1 MPMTPPRRQPAVARA
16 LRRALSLAVPLLIA
30 GQLAACA
37 ITGGD
42 VLAARATPRE
52 VAPIA
57 FFDAA
62 NTQRTLADFRGK
74 TVLLSVWAP
83 WCQACISQLPA
94 LQRLEQELGGDDF
107 AVIALAVDRKGP
119 LMLPSWQDRFKVKEM
134 DLYVDPTL
142 RSIRALGTR
151 SVPTT
156 ILLNPQGRELA
167 RVTGK
172 RFWDSPEVMAEM
184 RRHIR
189 AGAPMLARAGAVPE
203 G

>member
-1 MPMTPPRRQPAVARA
+1 MTALRRQPAAARA
-16 LRRALSLAVPLLIA
+16 LHRVLSLTAVMLIA
-30 GQLAACA
+30 GQLTACA
-37 ITGGD
+37 TMGGD
-42 VLAARATPRE
+42 VLAARGTPRE

-57 FFDAA
+57 FVDAA
-62 NTQRTLADFRGK
+62 NTTRTLADFRGK

-94 LQRLEQELGGDDF
+94 LQRLEQELGGAHF
-107 AVIALAVDRKGP
+107 AVVALAVDRKGP
-119 LMLPSWQDRFKVKEM
+119 ALLPSWQDRFQVEEM

-156 ILLNPQGRELA
+156 ILLDPQGRELA

-172 RFWDSPEVMAEM
+172 RFWDRPEVIAEM
-184 RRHIR
+184 RRHIKAAAPAPAL
-189 AGAPMLARAGAVPE
+189 AGQVPAG
-203 G
+203 